1 MTADALLRYLCT
13 RRCLLAPGKAD
24 ALARL
29 SRDGQASVKEI
40 LTVANT
46 MAKDR
51 KQWGL
56 LNIDGADYQFSTKPE
71 YFRVYFTVRPDKT
84 RLYSAYDVMRF
95 QQLHPND
102 DGVCYMHRDEI

>member
-1 MTADALLRYLCT
+1 MTSEALLRNLCT

-29 SRDGQASVKEI
+29 LQEGKSSVREI

-51 KQWGL
+51 KQQGL

-71 YFRVYFTVRPDKT
+71 YFRVLGEKIDRTA
-84 RLYSAYDVMRF
+84 LYSAYDTVRYN
-95 QQLHPND
+95 LLNPD
-102 DGVCYMHRDEI
+102 DDFVSFIRREDA

>member
-1 MTADALLRYLCT
+1 MTAEALLRNLCT
-13 RRCLLAPGKAD
+13 RRRLLAPGKSD

-29 SRDGQASVKEI
+29 LQEGKSSVKEI

-51 KQWGL
+51 KQQGL
-56 LNIDGADYQFSTKPE
+56 LNIDGKDYQFSTKPE
-71 YFRVYFTVRPDKT
+71 YFRVYFTVQPDKT

-95 QQLHPND
+95 QQLHPNN
-102 DGVCYMHRDEI
+102 DGVCFMHRDEI

>member
-1 MTADALLRYLCT
+1 MTSEALLRNLCT

-24 ALARL
+24 ALACL
-29 SRDGQASVKEI
+29 LQEGKSSVKEI
-40 LTVANT
+40 LTIANT
-46 MAKDR
+46 MAKER
-51 KQWGL
+51 KQQGL

-71 YFRVYFTVRPDKT
+71 YFRVHFTVRPDKT

-102 DGVCYMHRDEI
+102 DGVCFMHREEI

>member
-1 MTADALLRYLCT
+1 MTSEALLRNLCT

-29 SRDGQASVKEI
+29 LQEGKSSVREI

-51 KQWGL
+51 RQQGL
-56 LNIDGADYQFSTKPE
+56 LNIDGKDYQFSTKPE
-71 YFRVYFTVRPDKT
+71 YFRATFDKPDRT
-84 RLYSAYDVMRF
+84 CLYSEYDMMRF
-95 QQLHPND
+95 QMLNPD
-102 DGVCYMHRDEI
+102 DEITTFIRYEKL